1 MLNAVF
7 FADTDL
13 ALKKVRNQ
21 WFKKI
26 NNVFIVFDEW
36 PLTINFFVRNGGYS
50 GAPVT
55 EGARCPVFLAE
66 SDGVEKVN
74 GAYFDSRTKR
84 VTNLSADSTDTEQQE
99 RLWKLTED
107 LCRDMGCPF

>member
-1 MLNAVF
+1 M
-7 FADTDL
+7 
-13 ALKKVRNQ
+13 
-21 WFKKI
+21 
-26 NNVFIVFDEW
+26 
-36 PLTINFFVRNGGYS
+36 
-50 GAPVT
+50 
-55 EGARCPVFLAE
+55 
-66 SDGVEKVN
+66 EKVN